1 MQIFA
6 IVLSFAL
13 TVAAVAM
20 LVPAVRRMLGV
31 IRSGQPAPGR
41 SDNPAGRTATMLKE
55 TFLHTRML
63 QWHWVGIMHWF
74 VYAAFLFLSTA
85 VLAAYFQLF
94 KPDFAWPLIGHWY
107 PYEWFSELI
116 GLLSTV
122 GIVFLI
128 VYRQKH
134 HPRSEGR
141 RQPLLRLDL
150 LAGLLRRGAGAARG
164 LGDPLRPR
172 APSGSSTR
180 RSGAPTTRS
189 RPGSATRSTPST
201 SRRCDNLIYVIA
213 AFKIALA
220 MIWLMVIARN
230 ITMGIAWHRFTA
242 WFNIC
247 FKREPDGTH
256 RARRDEAADLRAA
269 RRSPSTTST
278 TSTRTRCSA
287 SARSRTSP
295 GRASSTSPPAPSAA
309 AASRSAPPGTPRS
322 RSPPSS

>member
-41 SDNPAGRTATMLKE
+41 SDNPAGRTLTMLKE

-116 GLLSTV
+116 GLLSTI
-122 GIVFLI
+122 GIVYLI

-141 RQPLLRLDL
+141 RSRFFGSTFWQAYFVEALALLE
-150 LAGLLRRGAGAARG
+150 
-164 LGDPLRPR
+164 
-172 APSGSSTR
+172 
-180 RSGAPTTRS
+180 
-189 RPGSATRSTPST
+189 GSAILFVRAAEWKLDEEVGRSHYPIASWIGDALYPVDE
-201 SRRCDNLIYVIA
+201 SSLHNLIYFIA

-220 MIWLMVIARN
+220 MIWLMVIAR
-230 ITMGIAWHRFTA
+230 
-242 WFNIC
+242 
-247 FKREPDGTH
+247 
-256 RARRDEAADLRAA
+256 
-269 RRSPSTTST
+269 TSAVEVT
-278 TSTRTRCSA
+278 C
-287 SARSRTSP
+287 
-295 GRASSTSPPAPSAA
+295 G
-309 AASRSAPPGTPRS
+309 
-322 RSPPSS
+322 